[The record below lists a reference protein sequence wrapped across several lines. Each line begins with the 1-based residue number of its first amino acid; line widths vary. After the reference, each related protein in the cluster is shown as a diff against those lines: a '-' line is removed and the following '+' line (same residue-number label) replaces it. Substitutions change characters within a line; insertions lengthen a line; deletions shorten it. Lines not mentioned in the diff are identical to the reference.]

1 MDFQNEYFDSDL
13 EDEIEDKSSQSSGQY
28 DNILHANNN
37 NNNNN
42 NPTNMCGK
50 KHDWFLLKEFDN
62 ETEALDCLKLKL
74 PYSITRN
81 SACNTYCKLKIET
94 RLTKHKLK
102 LSHK

>member
-1 MDFQNEYFDSDL
+1 MDFQNDYFDSDL
-13 EDEIEDKSSQSSGQY
+13 EDEIEDKSSQSSSQY

-37 NNNNN
+37 NNPAN
-42 NPTNMCGK
+42 TCGK

>member
-1 MDFQNEYFDSDL
+1 MDFQNEYFESDL

-28 DNILHANNN
+28 DNILLA
-37 NNNNN
+37 NNNN
-42 NPTNMCGK
+42 NPTNTYGNGK

-62 ETEALDCLKLKL
+62 EIEALDCLKLKL